1 MRGGFPSVP
10 HTQHCEDVRLRA
22 WRQGN
27 FAADRTAVR
36 AILETFPEVATSE
49 AQASCRRRLLSER
62 WSGRLPTADGA
73 MADDKRAPARES
85 LDEPLGPQ
93 NVQRVA
99 DGAA

>member
-1 MRGGFPSVP
+1 MYDYMLGGK
-10 HTQHCEDVRLRA
+10 
-22 WRQGN
+22 GN